1 MKTNNLMERENTIM
15 SAGIY
20 EAPAVEIIEVMV
32 EKGYAQS
39 DGEEESVGYSLGGSA
54 NDSKDSYWGLG
65 R

>member
-1 MKTNNLMERENTIM
+1 M

-32 EKGYAQS
+32 EKGYALS
-39 DGEEESVGYSLGGSA
+39 GDEEESVGYSWDGSA

>member
-1 MKTNNLMERENTIM
+1 MNKQNNMDGTM
-15 SAGIY
+15 Y
-20 EAPAVEIIEVMV
+20 ETPQVEIIEVMV